1 MLIMNRKIHAGKEYS
16 GGLVEHITLY
26 PGGRKCYCGKQG
38 CFSAY
43 CSGHLLVDDQTRD
56 YGHFFQLLRS
66 GSREE
71 SEKWQLFL
79 EDLSVAIGSLSAL
92 LDCDIILGGTIGAY
106 MIEDDRRRLQQ
117 LVRSDYHY
125 APSSDFICLG
135 YKDVD
140 NGWMCV
146 KI

>member
-1 MLIMNRKIHAGKEYS
+1 M
-16 GGLVEHITLY
+16 
-26 PGGRKCYCGKQG
+26 
-38 CFSAY
+38 
-43 CSGHLLVDDQTRD
+43 DDQTRD
-56 YGHFFQLLRS
+56 YEHFFQLLRS

-125 APSSDFICLG
+125 APSSDLSVWAIRMWTSAPAAQRYHMSMNLSKV
-135 YKDVD
+135 YKTSL
-140 NGWMCV
+140 
-146 KI
+146 

>member
-1 MLIMNRKIHAGKEYS
+1 MAAVF
-16 GGLVEHITLY
+16 GG
-26 PGGRKCYCGKQG
+26 
-38 CFSAY
+38 
-43 CSGHLLVDDQTRD
+43 
-56 YGHFFQLLRS
+56 
-66 GSREE
+66 
-71 SEKWQLFL
+71 
-79 EDLSVAIGSLSAL
+79 SVRRLGSLSAL

-140 NGWMCV
+140 ICACGAAISYVDEFV
-146 KI
+146 KSL